1 MATSGESRFVVSN
14 VDVKGVMKSLKVA
27 RARATDPGTSHAAAA
42 SVKDGLRFSQLAVLR
57 TLGKIRRGTDADIA
71 EAYVYHGFS
80 AIQPQSPSGL
90 RTRRAELVEQGLV
103 VDTGKRKRLP
113 SGRQAIVWAKKPG
126 SVAQRR
132 LKKAVKGKA
141 A

>member
-1 MATSGESRFVVSN
+1 MAS
-14 VDVKGVMKSLKVA
+14 VDVKSALNTLNTLRAA
-27 RARATDPGTSHAAAA
+27 RVGDPETSHAAAA
-42 SVKDGLRFSQLAVLR
+42 SVSSDELRFSQLAVLR

-80 AIQPQSPSGL
+80 AVQPQSPSGL

-132 LKKAVKGKA
+132 LKAAVVGSKKKVA
-141 A
+141 L